1 MNKQYKYELPKNM
14 EVESTN
20 VRVENGKLVVDVEFK
35 DKFEPKDGDFVVMGY
50 EAEGG
55 SCYWIS
61 IIKDFRKDFD
71 TIRTTDYV
79 THIFKADGKQ
89 TEFLNKIEFNKK
101 TDAAEKIRLATHK
114 EKTALLE
121 RLEKEYGK
129 RWNEEKKCLEDI
141 RWKPKDK
148 EMYYFVTLE
157 SFVYQVEYD
166 EHFIADIVRV
176 NSNNCFKTREAAQ
189 KEADKKKNIFKNSK
203 AEGWGKNVKEYR
215 NTLIGK

>member
-50 EAEGG
+50 EAESG

-79 THIFKADGKQ
+79 THIFKADGEQK
-89 TEFLNKIEFNKK
+89 EFLNQIEFNKK
-101 TDAAEKIRLATHK
+101 PDAAEKIRLATPK
-114 EKTALLE
+114 EKSALLA

-129 RWNEEKKCLEDI
+129 RWNAQKKCLEDI
-141 RWKPKDK
+141 RWRADVGETYWYISETCVFDDNELLASDDDMRYKNNN
-148 EMYYFVTLE
+148 YF
-157 SFVYQVEYD
+157 
-166 EHFIADIVRV
+166 R
-176 NSNNCFKTREAAQ
+176 TRKAAQ
-189 KEADKKKNIFKNSK
+189 KVADQIKEIFKKSK
-203 AEGWGKNVKEYR
+203 AE
-215 NTLIGK
+215 

>member
-20 VRVENGKLVVDVEFK
+20 VRVENGELIVEVEFK

-50 EAEGG
+50 EAESG

-61 IIKDFRKDFD
+61 IIKEFRKDFD

-89 TEFLNKIEFNKK
+89 TEFLNQIEFNKK

-114 EKTALLE
+114 EKTALLA

-141 RWKPKDK
+141 RWRAKKGECYYILDSFFNVAKTTDTLGKFDDK
-148 EMYYFVTLE
+148 LYNAGNYFRSE
-157 SFVYQVEYD
+157 ED
-166 EHFIADIVRV
+166 
-176 NSNNCFKTREAAQ
+176 AQ
-189 KEADKKKNIFKNSK
+189 KVADQIKDIFKNSK
-203 AEGWGKNVKEYR
+203 AE
-215 NTLIGK
+215 